1 VVADKLALPAR
12 GFFMGVLPMPAAGQ
26 PFDEAYREAARCAEL
41 VPVWGRPS
49 PFFALAADLRGNWGR
64 TFVEKLIR
72 GNGMA
77 PIIHLSFLD
86 RGLTLKTPPGMSDA
100 TLSSP
105 AWRQAYKQAA
115 LDALRAAR
123 PLYLSVG
130 NEVNRWLE
138 KHGADPANANG
149 FQHFVSL
156 YEDIYDAA
164 KALSPRTRV
173 FCTFAREVV
182 SENREANIE
191 KALRMFRPEKLD
203 LLVLTSYPFAVRGQH
218 QVPKVPDDYYL
229 RAARCLPGKRLG
241 FSELGWNALPP
252 LGGEPGQ
259 AEFIT
264 QLAGRL
270 TRAQG
275 IELEFLC
282 WVWLHDLNENDHN
295 GLIRRDG
302 SPKPAYAAWK
312 KLSRPGGQ

>member
-1 VVADKLALPAR
+1 
-12 GFFMGVLPMPAAGQ
+12 MGVLPMPAAGQ
-26 PFDEAYREAARCAEL
+26 PFDEAYREAARYAEL
-41 VPVWGRPS
+41 APVWGRPS
-49 PFFALAADLRGNWGR
+49 PFFALAADLRGDWGQ

-86 RGLTLKTPPGMSDA
+86 RGLTLKTPPGMADA
-100 TLSSP
+100 TLSSQ

-138 KHGADPANANG
+138 KHGADPANPNG

-164 KALSPRTRV
+164 KSRSPRTRV
-173 FCTFAREVV
+173 FCTFAREIV
-182 SENREANIE
+182 SENREASVE
-191 KALRMFRPEKLD
+191 KAVRMFRPEKLD
-203 LLVLTSYPFAVRGQH
+203 LLVLTTYPFAVRGQH
-218 QVPKVPDDYYL
+218 RLAKIPDDYYL

-241 FSELGWNALPP
+241 FSELGWNALEPF
-252 LGGEPGQ
+252 GGETGQ
-259 AEFIT
+259 AEFVT
-264 QLAGRL
+264 QLASRL

-275 IELEFLC
+275 VELEFLC

-312 KLSRPGGQ
+312 KLSRRGEQ